1 MSVIAEVRDIF
12 LEKKSQIEKRLK
24 DFEKKGKTDKK
35 IFEEL
40 VFCLLTPQSRAKN
53 CWKMVGQLKKKG
65 LLWNGNAHSIAN
77 ELKGVVRFHNKKASF
92 IIEARKMFSCK
103 SDYNIKSKFKSF
115 GDVYELREWLA
126 GNIKGFGYKE
136 ASHFLRN
143 IGMGEKLAILDRHI
157 LKNLKLAGV
166 IKDLPS
172 SLTKK
177 QYLNIEKKM
186 LMFAHKIGIPI
197 AVLDLVLWCKETGEI
212 FK

>member
-1 MSVIAEVRDIF
+1 MSVIAEVKDIF
-12 LEKKSQIEKRLK
+12 LRKKDQIEKRLK
-24 DFEKKGKTDKK
+24 DFKKRGQIDSK

-53 CWKMVGQLKKKG
+53 CWRAVEQLKRKG
-65 LLWNGNAHSIAN
+65 LLRNGNLNTIAD
-77 ELKGVVRFHNKKASF
+77 ELKEVVRFHNKKASF
-92 IIEARKMFSCK
+92 IIEARKMFFYK
-103 SDYNIKSKFKSF
+103 KGYNIKSKFKSF
-115 GDVYELREWLA
+115 DDAYRLREWLVQ
-126 GNIKGFGYKE
+126 NIKGFGYKE

-157 LKNLKLAGV
+157 LRNLKLAGV
-166 IKDLPS
+166 IKDLPR

-186 LMFAHKIGIPI
+186 LTFAHKIDMPI
-197 AVLDLVLWCKETGEI
+197 AALDLVLWCKETGEI